1 MFDSPEHANK
11 VKKIPSN
18 LDKPVWDAVEIG
30 KIINRNPRQTR
41 HLLTRDE
48 IKSARFALSRPQTG
62 VELLWSAVNE
72 GVA

>member
-18 LDKPVWDAVEIG
+18 LDKPVCGVVEIG
-30 KIINRNPRQTR
+30 KIINRNPRQTH
-41 HLLTRDE
+41 HLLTRGE
-48 IKSARFALSRPQTG
+48 IKSATFAPSRPPTG
-62 VELLWSAVNE
+62 VELLWSAVNG